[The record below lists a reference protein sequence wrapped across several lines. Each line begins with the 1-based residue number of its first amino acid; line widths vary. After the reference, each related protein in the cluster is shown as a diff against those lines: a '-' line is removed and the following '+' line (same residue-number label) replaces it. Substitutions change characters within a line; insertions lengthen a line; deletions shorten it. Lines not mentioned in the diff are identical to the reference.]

1 MNLRRKVQPDYRKFL
16 FNKGD
21 LVENN
26 HYICIDDPSKPIN
39 IVRRPHSSYNYNKRK
54 SDNVA
59 KQKFW
64 KVESLNYKIRENV
77 TIKDGSRSNR
87 LANAQG
93 LINIT
98 KSEKN
103 IICDRTSTDDLMV
116 EGKNKLKSEIEA
128 AKKKDDLLLYKE
140 LAQLETQFIDTVE
153 EEVIAIDYDKKMYL

>member
-1 MNLRRKVQPDYRKFL
+1 M
-16 FNKGD
+16 
-21 LVENN
+21 
-26 HYICIDDPSKPIN
+26 
-39 IVRRPHSSYNYNKRK
+39 
-54 SDNVA
+54 
-59 KQKFW
+59 
-64 KVESLNYKIRENV
+64 NYKIRENV

-103 IICDRTSTDDLMV
+103 IICDRTSTDNLMV